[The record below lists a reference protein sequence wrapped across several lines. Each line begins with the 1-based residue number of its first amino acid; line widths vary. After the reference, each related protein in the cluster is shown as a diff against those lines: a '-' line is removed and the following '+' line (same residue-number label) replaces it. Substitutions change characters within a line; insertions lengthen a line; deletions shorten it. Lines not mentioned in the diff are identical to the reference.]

1 MRPRTQELAAT
12 IRRLAQA
19 ALGCFRDMREGHESS
34 DAVPPVAD
42 VRTGQ
47 LLIGQL
53 ASGIA
58 HEIKT
63 PTQYVSD
70 NVRFL
75 QETFADLMSL
85 LAAYR
90 REAETL
96 APSAHQRLA
105 EIEAKLDLDFLVEEV
120 PRALEQSSEGL
131 SRIAAIVF
139 AINELSH
146 PDHEQA
152 REVDLNKLVKSAMT
166 VCSGEWKSAAELTL
180 ELTADLPPV
189 QCYPGPLS
197 QVLINLVVNAVH
209 AIQGRGG
216 DGPPGRIVV
225 STGLGAP
232 GTVEITV
239 RDNGSGM
246 PAHVRARIFERY
258 FTTKPQGKGT
268 GQGLALAHDIIA
280 GKHGG
285 DLSFET
291 ELGVGTSF
299 CVCLPVAVSPRALT
313 L

>member
-1 MRPRTQELAAT
+1 
-12 IRRLAQA
+12 
-19 ALGCFRDMREGHESS
+19 MREGHEPS
-34 DAVPPVAD
+34 DAEPPVAD

-75 QETFADLMSL
+75 QESFSNLMGL

-96 APSAHQRLA
+96 PAAANQRLS
-105 EIEAKLDLDFLVEEV
+105 ELETKLDLEFLMQEV
-120 PRALEQSSEGL
+120 PRALEQSAEGL

-152 REVDLNKLVKSAMT
+152 REVDLNKLVRSAVV
-166 VCSGEWKSAAELTL
+166 VCSGEWKSAAELKL
-180 ELTADLPPV
+180 ELADGLPSL

-209 AIQGRGG
+209 AIQARGG
-216 DGPPGRIVV
+216 EGEPGRILV
-225 STGLGAP
+225 STALGAP
-232 GTVEITV
+232 GTIEVTV

-246 PAHVRARIFERY
+246 PAHVRDRIFERY
-258 FTTKPQGKGT
+258 FTTKPSGKGT
-268 GQGLALAHDIIA
+268 GQGLALAQDIVG

-285 DLSFET
+285 HLSFET
-291 ELGVGTSF
+291 ELGSGTSF
-299 CVCLPVAVSPRALT
+299 CVCVPVAVTPRTLT